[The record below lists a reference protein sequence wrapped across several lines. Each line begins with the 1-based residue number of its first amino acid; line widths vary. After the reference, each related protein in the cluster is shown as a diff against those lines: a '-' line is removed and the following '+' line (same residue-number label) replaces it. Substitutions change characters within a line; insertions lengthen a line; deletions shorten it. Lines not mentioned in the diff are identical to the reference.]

1 MMSRPVAGVRNNSVI
16 ITLPGSPKGA
26 RENLQAV
33 LKTLPHACLQAAGMD
48 SRTLHAGGVK
58 KLEVEAGLRPSGSQ
72 SHSHDHSHDHHSHG
86 HNHSHGHS
94 HGHGHG
100 PSSHRSDVPAKFA
113 RETKLS
119 SSGLVTKSVLTRES

>member
-1 MMSRPVAGVRNNSVI
+1 MASIPAVKKAF
-16 ITLPGSPKGA
+16 TLPPTVRSLPSGVPGAVLLNLGA
-26 RENLQAV
+26 R
-33 LKTLPHACLQAAGMD
+33 P
-48 SRTLHAGGVK
+48 
-58 KLEVEAGLRPSGSQ
+58 PQ
-72 SHSHDHSHDHHSHG
+72 SAHG
-86 HNHSHGHS
+86 